1 MPCSIALGSYAISSG
16 GPRGSVL
23 PGGCAG
29 NERRR
34 LARLSGVAPART
46 HRCSKPAPH
55 RIRCK
60 STPRYRSA
68 GSCIPGTSSRT
79 PQCHPRQGLDNAVP
93 RVHKRAVELPLARTA
108 PKARGRPQNLSPGPS
123 LLRRQALRIT
133 KMRDIANNAMPRINR
148 PRRQMPATASNP
160 LSRNADL
167 YPLTQGGLFL
177 ASKTGLI
184 LDSAPAFRHA
194 AGVMLVSSG
203 TDVTVIRSFLGHEN
217 LDTTNL
223 YARANLE
230 TKRQALE
237 RASASARPG
246 KPPRW
251 RRDPELL
258 TWLDSL

>member
-1 MPCSIALGSYAISSG
+1 VHGANATFSG
-16 GPRGSVL
+16 GPRAGAL

-34 LARLSGVAPART
+34 LACPAVVAPAHT
-46 HRCSKPAPH
+46 FRCSKYARHRTRCRSAP
-55 RIRCK
+55 R
-60 STPRYRSA
+60 PRSA
-68 GSCIPGTSSRT
+68 GSRIPGTSSLA
-79 PQCHPRQGLDNAVP
+79 PQCHPLQGLDNAV
-93 RVHKRAVELPLARTA
+93 RHAHKRAVELPLARTA
-108 PKARGRPQNLSPGPS
+108 PKARGLTAKSCPGPS

-133 KMRDIANNAMPRINR
+133 KMRDIANNAMPTINR

>member
-1 MPCSIALGSYAISSG
+1 M
-16 GPRGSVL
+16 L
-23 PGGCAG
+23 PGACAG

-34 LARLSGVAPART
+34 LACLNGVAPART

-79 PQCHPRQGLDNAVP
+79 PQCHPRQGLDNAVR

-123 LLRRQALRIT
+123 PLRRQALRIT
-133 KMRDIANNAMPRINR
+133 KMTDIANNAMPRINR
-148 PRRQMPATASNP
+148 PRRQIPAIASNP

-184 LDSAPAFRHA
+184 LDSAPVGAPTCTRRSVTCWRNMLA
-194 AGVMLVSSG
+194 AVASFQSS
-203 TDVTVIRSFLGHEN
+203 FW
-217 LDTTNL
+217 
-223 YARANLE
+223 
-230 TKRQALE
+230 
-237 RASASARPG
+237 G
-246 KPPRW
+246 KSTP
-251 RRDPELL
+251 
-258 TWLDSL
+258 